1 MKILVTGASGQLGHD
16 LVIELNKRG
25 HKVTGFGS
33 KDLNIIDCEAVM
45 SKLTELKPE
54 AIIHCAAYTAVDNA
68 EENKERCDAVN
79 RIGTE
84 NLAKAC
90 AQIGAKMLYLSTDY
104 VFPGDGETA
113 WKPED
118 KVAPLNTYGM
128 TKYLGEEA
136 VRKYV
141 AEHFIVR
148 ISWVFGINGKNFVKT
163 MLHLG
168 AEREQLTVVCD
179 QIGSP
184 TYTVDLSRLLA
195 DMIVTEK
202 YGTYHATNE
211 GICSWYEFA
220 CAIIK
225 KAGLKAKVLPVI
237 SAEYPAKAK
246 RPSNSR
252 MSKDKLTENGFE
264 RLPFWE
270 DALDRYLIELEENCG
285 KD

>member
-25 HKVTGFGS
+25 HEVIGVGS
-33 KDLNIIDCEAVM
+33 KDLDITDSETVM
-45 SKLTELKPE
+45 NKIAELKPE
-54 AIIHCAAYTAVDNA
+54 AVMHCAAYTAVDHA
-68 EENKERCDAVN
+68 EDDRERCDAVN
-79 RIGTE
+79 HIGTE
-84 NLAKAC
+84 NVAKAC
-90 AQIGAKMLYLSTDY
+90 AKTGAKMLYLSTDY
-104 VFPGDGETA
+104 VFPGDGE
-113 WKPED
+113 KPWEPDD
-118 KVAPLNTYGM
+118 KAEPLNTYGM

-141 AEHFIVR
+141 DEHFIIR

-163 MLHLG
+163 MLRLG
-168 AEREQLTVVCD
+168 AEREQLTVVND

-184 TYTVDLSRLLA
+184 TYTVDLSQLIA
-195 DMIVTEK
+195 DMIVTDK

-211 GICSWYEFA
+211 GICSWYKFA
-220 CAIIK
+220 CAIME
-225 KAGLKAKVLPVI
+225 KAGLKAKVLPVT

-264 RLPFWE
+264 RLPHWE
-270 DALDRYLIELEENCG
+270 DALDRYLIELENYHG
-285 KD
+285 

>member
-1 MKILVTGASGQLGHD
+1 MKILVTGASGQLGYD

-25 HKVTGFGS
+25 HEVIGVGS
-33 KDLNIIDCEAVM
+33 KELDITDADAVM
-45 SKLTELKPE
+45 RKLKELKPE
-54 AIIHCAAYTAVDNA
+54 TVMHCAAYTAVDNA
-68 EENKERCDAVN
+68 EDDKERCDAVN
-79 RIGTE
+79 HVGTE
-84 NLAKAC
+84 NVARAC
-90 AQIGAKMLYLSTDY
+90 AEIGAKLLYLSTDY
-104 VFPGDGETA
+104 VFAGDGDKP

-118 KVAPLNTYGM
+118 TAHPLNTYGL

-136 VRKYV
+136 VRKFV
-141 AEHFIVR
+141 EAHFIVR

-163 MLHLG
+163 MLRLG

-184 TYTVDLSRLLA
+184 TYTPDLSRLLA
-195 DMIVTEK
+195 DMIVTDK

-220 CAIIK
+220 CAIME
-225 KAGLKAKVLPVI
+225 KAGLKAKVLPVK

-264 RLPFWE
+264 RLPHWE
-270 DALDRYLIELEENCG
+270 DALDRYLVELEEKHG
-285 KD
+285 

>member
-25 HKVTGFGS
+25 HEVIGVGS
-33 KDLNIIDCEAVM
+33 KELDITNCEAVM
-45 SKLTELKPE
+45 SKLTELRPE
-54 AIIHCAAYTAVDNA
+54 AVMHCAAYTAVDNA
-68 EENKERCDAVN
+68 EDDRERCDAVN
-79 RIGTE
+79 HIGTE
-84 NLAKAC
+84 NVAKAC
-90 AQIGAKMLYLSTDY
+90 VQIGAKLLYLSTDY
-104 VFPGDGETA
+104 VFAGDGDKP

-118 KVAPLNTYGM
+118 KADPLNTYGM
-128 TKYLGEEA
+128 TKYLGEET
-136 VRKYV
+136 VRKFV
-141 AEHFIVR
+141 EAHFIVR

-163 MLHLG
+163 MLRLG

-184 TYTVDLSRLLA
+184 TYTPDLSKLLA
-195 DMIVTEK
+195 DMIVTDK

-220 CAIIK
+220 CAIME
-225 KAGLKAKVLPVI
+225 KAELKAKVLPVK

-264 RLPFWE
+264 RLPHWE
-270 DALDRYLIELEENCG
+270 DALDRYLVELENNNG
-285 KD
+285 